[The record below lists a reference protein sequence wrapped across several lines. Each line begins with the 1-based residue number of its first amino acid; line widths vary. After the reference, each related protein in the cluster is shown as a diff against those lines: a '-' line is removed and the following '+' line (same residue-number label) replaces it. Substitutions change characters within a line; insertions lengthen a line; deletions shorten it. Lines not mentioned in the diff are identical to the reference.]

1 MAKFDSSVMCD
12 YGSDYAIS
20 MLEIASIAF
29 SAWQR
34 SAVSCYQHDEGRE
47 CYSSTSM
54 RIRDIH
60 VIGNWIMTLNRFSI
74 EQHIDQ

>member
-1 MAKFDSSVMCD
+1 MLLERQGLIAPLCVIKDRF
-12 YGSDYAIS
+12 YAIS

-54 RIRDIH
+54 RIKDIH
-60 VIGNWIMTLNRFSI
+60 VIGNWIMALNRF
-74 EQHIDQ
+74 